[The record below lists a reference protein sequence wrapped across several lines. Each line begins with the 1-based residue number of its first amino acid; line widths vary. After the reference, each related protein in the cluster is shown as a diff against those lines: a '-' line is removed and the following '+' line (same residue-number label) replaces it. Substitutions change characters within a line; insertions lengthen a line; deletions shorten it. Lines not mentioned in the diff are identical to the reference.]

1 MIRIVF
7 DKRPGDPFYS
17 ETVASAEHAIADL
30 GADVAIEVIRTGA
43 VTDELIAAPDG
54 GVFIGPGTP
63 FEHPDRAEAL
73 IRSARERGVPL
84 VAT

>member
-7 DKRPGDPFYS
+7 DKRPGEPFYA
-17 ETVASAEHAIADL
+17 ETVASVEHAIAAVGCDL
-30 GADVAIEVIRTGA
+30 AIQVIRTGE
-43 VTDELIAAPDG
+43 VSDELIGQPDG
-54 GVFIGPGTP
+54 GIFIGPGTP

>member
-7 DKRPGDPFYS
+7 DKQPGEPFYA
-17 ETVASAEHAIADL
+17 ETVASVEHAIAAVDAEL
-30 GADVAIEVIRTGA
+30 RLEVVRTGE
-43 VTDELIAAPDG
+43 VTDELIADPDG
-54 GVFIGPGTP
+54 GLFIGPGTP

>member
-7 DKRPGDPFYS
+7 DKHPGEPFYA
-17 ETVASAEHAIADL
+17 ETLASVDHAIADL
-30 GADVAIEVIRTGA
+30 GTDLTVEVVRTGDLA
-43 VTDELIAAPDG
+43 DELIAAPDG

>member
-7 DKRPGDPFYS
+7 DKRPGEPFYA
-17 ETVASAEHAIADL
+17 ETVASVDHAIAAA
-30 GADVAIEVIRTGA
+30 GADLQVDVIRTGD
-43 VTDELIAAPDG
+43 VTDDLIAQPDG
-54 GVFIGPGTP
+54 GIFIGPGTP
-63 FEHPDRAEAL
+63 FEHPDRTEAL